1 MVISSWQP
9 SRLEQLGV
17 SHQVV
22 PMGVYGEGVVA
33 HDSVVF
39 YETDTA
45 PWQLVETGPQPL
57 RQTAP
62 QFVDLSERIREL
74 EATAE
79 EQRKT
84 DIQRDRLLA
93 ELRDA
98 LTETASTSITSISA
112 PDREIPLRMP
122 LIAIIQHDEDEVGA
136 RIPEFS
142 ASGFGATESDAVADL
157 KEEMGALYLEL
168 REIPD
173 DELGQIPRRWK
184 RGLEHLVVADAPA

>member
-1 MVISSWQP
+1 MVIQQEVWKLP
-9 SRLEQLGV
+9 PLEQLGV

-22 PMGVYGEGVVA
+22 SAWPSGEGDIA
-33 HDSVVF
+33 HDSILIDH
-39 YETDTA
+39 EA
-45 PWQLVETGPQPL
+45 WQHGDVALQPL
-57 RQTAP
+57 RQTP
-62 QFVDLSERIREL
+62 SQFVGFSERIRGL
-74 EATAE
+74 EVAAE

-84 DIQRDRLLA
+84 NIQRDRLLA

-142 ASGFGATESDAVADL
+142 ASGFGATEADAIADL
-157 KEEMGALYLEL
+157 KEELGALYLEL
-168 REIPD
+168 QEIPD

-184 RGLEHLVVADAPA
+184 RGLEHLVVSNALS